1 MMGFWS
7 RILGE
12 SKEPAPEVTAAA
24 PDSAPESE
32 EPAFDWVLAM
42 LESGKI

>member
-1 MMGFWS
+1 MMGLWS

-12 SKEPAPEVTAAA
+12 GKEPDPRITAAA